1 MQSSAQRSWVK
12 RMIWLQK
19 NWRLASTLAF
29 LGSAAAALLG
39 RVALARVAGV
49 PVHYA
54 SHQLCS
60 ASFVAGL
67 DPTEFY
73 NEAIR
78 PKLGPIGGF
87 IRYDV
92 DRQRQEVR
100 TSLAGL
106 VHSRAVYDGPFG
118 CRVLHPGGEASFQ
131 EEADDPE
138 PSGLTPPPFADPG
151 IVAPANAK
159 LSEAL
164 DHAFA
169 ESEAGPRR
177 FTKAVVVLHRGLI
190 VGERYAPGV
199 APQTPLIGFSMTKS
213 VTNALLGILVRKG
226 MLDMKQP
233 APIDEW
239 STPGDPRQSITPD
252 QLLRMVSGI
261 RCGQSLHTGPA
272 TIFDAD
278 TQMEFDRADQS
289 AFAASA
295 GLRAKPGSEWRY
307 TNCNFVLLSRIIRN
321 LAGGDANAAR
331 RFIAREL
338 FEPLGFEHATL
349 EYDSAGVPLGT
360 IHLWASARDWARF
373 GLLYLRD
380 GVAESGRRILPE
392 GWVDYSAELTPQ
404 SADDYGYGAGFWTQR
419 GNSAAARERVAAGM
433 PADSFMAKGSQGQY
447 TIVIPSEDLVIVKIG
462 WAYTPDDDLVAVARL
477 VRETIAALQSEKSRH
492 AGLKRTPGEII
503 EMRATR

>member
-1 MQSSAQRSWVK
+1 MHSFTQQSLVK
-12 RMIWLQK
+12 RMIWPRE
-19 NWRLASTLAF
+19 NWRLASALAF

-39 RVALARVAGV
+39 RVALARVTGV

-60 ASFVAGL
+60 AAFVAGL
-67 DPTEFY
+67 DPAEFY

-78 PKLGPIGGF
+78 PKLGPIGGLL
-87 IRYDV
+87 RYDI
-92 DRQRQEVR
+92 DRRRREVR
-100 TSLAGL
+100 TNLAGL
-106 VHSRAVYDGPFG
+106 AQSRAVYDGPFG
-118 CRVLHPGGEASFQ
+118 CRVLHPGREALFFQ
-131 EEADDPE
+131 GEADDPQPV
-138 PSGLTPPPFADPG
+138 PSPPPLTGPA
-151 IVAPANAK
+151 IVAPVNAK

-169 ESEAGPRR
+169 ESEVGPRR
-177 FTKAVVVLHRGLI
+177 FTKAVVVLHGGRV

-199 APQTPLIGFSMTKS
+199 TSATPLIGFSMTKS

-226 MLDMKQP
+226 MLDMKKP
-233 APIDEW
+233 APVAEW
-239 STPGDPRQSITPD
+239 SKPGDPRQTITPD

-261 RCGQSLHTGPA
+261 RCGQSLHTGF
-272 TIFDAD
+272 TTLFDAD
-278 TQMEFDRADQS
+278 TQMEFDMADQS
-289 AFAASA
+289 AFAATA

-321 LAGGDANAAR
+321 LAGGDANSTR
-331 RFIAREL
+331 RFVAREL

-373 GLLYLRD
+373 GLLYLRN

-404 SADDYGYGAGFWTQR
+404 SADEYGYGAGFWTQR
-419 GNSAAARERVAAGM
+419 GNSAAARERIGAGM
-433 PADSFMAKGSQGQY
+433 PADSFMALGSQGQY
-447 TIVIPSEDLVIVKIG
+447 TVVIPSQDLVIVKIG
-462 WAYTPDDDLVAVARL
+462 WAYTPNDDRVGAERL
-477 VRETIAALQSEKSRH
+477 VKETIAALQSE
-492 AGLKRTPGEII
+492 E
-503 EMRATR
+503 